1 MGLFSLKIFS
11 STRRS
16 LYARSLRKDI
26 AHLSSMSRSIW
37 HLIHGSM
44 KNGAGGVANRS
55 FVRANSITI
64 LECTFPEE
72 NVSGAWRGKTRP
84 SVARLA

>member
-1 MGLFSLKIFS
+1 MFS

-44 KNGAGGVANRS
+44 KNGGRRS
-55 FVRANSITI
+55 SEPKFLSGRIVITI

>member
-1 MGLFSLKIFS
+1 
-11 STRRS
+11 
-16 LYARSLRKDI
+16 
-26 AHLSSMSRSIW
+26 MSRSIW
-37 HLIHGSM
+37 HLIHGSTT
-44 KNGAGGVANRS
+44 NDAGGVDAEVLSGRI
-55 FVRANSITI
+55 VIII